1 LLDLAR
7 IEDALAT
14 QPLNH
19 ILFERFAQDTL
30 SEWYPG
36 LVPIPGG
43 TDWGT
48 DADISGTGDV
58 VPPRLIVT
66 SSRTVAGVR
75 ANMRRSINSM
85 KAHGRPLERIVLANP
100 ASLNLQQRQ
109 KLIEL
114 ARKNG
119 AVLDTND
126 IYGLEYFASKL
137 RRDGYWR
144 KELLGLPSEPISLSR
159 LSPELAES
167 LLAHLPLVG
176 HEEELAEL
184 GAALAAGDDL
194 IVIGPPGVGKS
205 RVVAELHGVVFV
217 DRDAPLSRVAED
229 LRWHRPGVIVVDDA
243 GGSEVLI
250 RQLIDMSERSRIC
263 TTTALS
269 RSAGRTRRSAS
280 KPGCPA
286 TRRLL

>member
-1 LLDLAR
+1 VRQSHLAAPRIQVLLETRLLDLAR

-176 HEEELAEL
+176 HEEE
-184 GAALAAGDDL
+184 
-194 IVIGPPGVGKS
+194 
-205 RVVAELHGVVFV
+205 H
-217 DRDAPLSRVAED
+217 
-229 LRWHRPGVIVVDDA
+229 DA